1 MSYSV
6 LSKLSRSSGKWL
18 VHGAVVLL
26 SAVSLLIA
34 APARAEGGWHGEIKT
49 FARTPAD
56 PGFPEGIAVHG
67 NRVYVS
73 GPATFGTAG
82 RGPSKI
88 FVYDRDSKVLK
99 STITVAGEALDAEH
113 ALSCIAIDGEGRVY
127 ALSTQ
132 LGLLRFTKAG
142 HGYVQEGY
150 GSPLPDLPACAAAAP
165 GEACSP
171 TPVDLPPI
179 PNDIVFD
186 DGGHAY
192 VTDSLQATIF
202 RYPPGGGA
210 PEIWFQSAAF
220 AGGGPQP
227 FGVNGIRLDPLR
239 EYVYVSVTFSLSDP
253 TLGSIYRIPL
263 VHEPEEADL
272 ELVHDYTAGEAPDG
286 FAFGRSGKLY
296 VTLAGANAISV
307 LDEDGDEESRIES
320 SHCDEIPLDSP
331 ANVAFDDSAKTLLIV
346 NHALLSGNP
355 EHFAVLRVWV
365 GDKADPLEKPWL
377 P

>member
-6 LSKLSRSSGKWL
+6 LSKLSHSSGKGL
-18 VHGAVVLL
+18 VQGALVLL
-26 SAVSLLIA
+26 SAASMMIA
-34 APARAEGGWHGEIKT
+34 DPAPAEGHRRGGIQT

-82 RGPSKI
+82 KGPSKI
-88 FVYDRDSKVLK
+88 FVYGTNSEDLK

-113 ALSCIAIDGEGRVY
+113 ALTCVAVDGPGRVY

-132 LGLLRFTKAG
+132 LGLLRFTRAG
-142 HGYVQEGY
+142 HTYVQESY
-150 GSPLPDLPACAAAAP
+150 GAPLPDLPACAAAAP
-165 GEACSP
+165 GAACSP
-171 TPVDLPPI
+171 TLIDLPPL

-186 DGGHAY
+186 EDGYAY
-192 VTDSLQATIF
+192 VTDSFQATIF
-202 RYPPGGGA
+202 RYAPGGGA
-210 PEIWFQSAAF
+210 PEIWFQSEAL

-227 FGVNGIRLDPLR
+227 FGVNGIRLDPTR
-239 EYVYVSVTFSLSDP
+239 EHVYVSMTFTLADP
-253 TLGSIYRIPL
+253 SVGAVYRIPL
-263 VHEPEEADL
+263 VDAPEEADL
-272 ELVHDYTAGEAPDG
+272 EVVHEYTGGQSPDG
-286 FAFGRSGKLY
+286 IAFGKSGKLY

-307 LDEDGDEESRIES
+307 LDEDGVEASRIES
-320 SHCDEIPLDSP
+320 SPCDEIPLDAP
-331 ANVAFDDSAKTLLIV
+331 ANVAFNDAKDTLLIV

-355 EHFAVLRVWV
+355 DNFAVLKVRV
-365 GDKADPLEKPWL
+365 GDEADPLEKPWL